1 MNIHAT
7 LPGQIAYDDML
18 PPEDPPEPPNM
29 DGEIGDLMTGAD
41 TDLVTA
47 DEFKESAEKT
57 LFDLP
62 GLRPLDVI
70 NLILAA
76 CRSNDMVMQTY
87 SARLRKALE
96 GHAGNMLDEAWLEA
110 VKRRQRYGDEP

>member
-7 LPGQIAYDDML
+7 LPGQIAYDDMI
-18 PPEDPPEPPNM
+18 PPEDPPEAPDM
-29 DGEIGDLMTGAD
+29 DGEIGDLMCGDD

-47 DEFKESAEKT
+47 DEFKESAEEA
-57 LFDLP
+57 LFELP

-76 CRSNDMVMQTY
+76 CRSNDIVMQAY
-87 SARLRKALE
+87 SKRLRKALE
-96 GHAGNMLDEAWLEA
+96 GHAGEMLDEAWLEA
-110 VKRRQRYGDEP
+110 VKRHQRHGDEP